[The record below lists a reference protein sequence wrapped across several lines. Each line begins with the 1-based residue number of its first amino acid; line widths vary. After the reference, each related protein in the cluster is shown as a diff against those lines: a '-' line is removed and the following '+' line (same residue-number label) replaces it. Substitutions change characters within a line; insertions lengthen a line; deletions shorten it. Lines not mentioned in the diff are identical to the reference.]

1 MDLDASQ
8 LTAPETYI
16 EDSEAW
22 LEVSPDE
29 LDGLLSRSGGPAPP
43 LPLPPSDG
51 QAGEDAE
58 ARAQAEGLSVLAKK
72 VGQFVEG
79 EGDLEGARFEE

>member
-1 MDLDASQ
+1 MDLDVSQ
-8 LTAPETYI
+8 LSVPNTYT

-29 LDGLLSRSGGPAPP
+29 LDGLLSRSGDAKPAPA
-43 LPLPPSDG
+43 SAEG
-51 QAGEDAE
+51 QGEDAE
-58 ARAQAEGLSVLAKK
+58 AQAQAASLSELAKK

-79 EGDLEGARFEE
+79 KGDLEGARFEE